1 MQKLFYSFHD
11 FLTQIKKIISYIMDS
26 YFFIYMGLLLAV
38 VLTFMGGFQDIY
50 VKDKHLYVSKTH
62 YWSDAKFILLVLIVF
77 LLVSID
83 KQLQK

>member
-1 MQKLFYSFHD
+1 
-11 FLTQIKKIISYIMDS
+11 
-26 YFFIYMGLLLAV
+26 MGLLLAV